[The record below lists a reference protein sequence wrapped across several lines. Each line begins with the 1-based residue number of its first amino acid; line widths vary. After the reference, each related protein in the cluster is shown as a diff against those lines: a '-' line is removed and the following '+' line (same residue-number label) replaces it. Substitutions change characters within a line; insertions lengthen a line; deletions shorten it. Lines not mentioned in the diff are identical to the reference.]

1 MGSELHGVK
10 MPVFLALSKE
20 PACVCMCVCC
30 TRVRLHVCVLQ
41 GLTLKRTSGK
51 DKKTVVQ
58 GVHVGWVD
66 AEEQCKVSQLEDFGK
81 TC

>member
-30 TRVRLHVCVLQ
+30 THVRLHVCVLQ

-51 DKKTVVQ
+51 DKKSPC
-58 GVHVGWVD
+58 GVGGCRRAMQSFPAGGFW
-66 AEEQCKVSQLEDFGK
+66 KNLLN
-81 TC
+81 